1 MNGKWRS
8 CQVLSRNRDRLS
20 CDAAPR
26 HLMPEFK
33 VTKLPRKEPGKL
45 GRPKIHPVVDLTG
58 KRFGSWTLLLCTT
71 PGKGM
76 TETRYVCRCDCGY
89 QEEKQ
94 IHNILQGES
103 ESCKQNCGRGRQIR
117 EYGVLE
123 SGLTPGSKPSNVER
137 WQRTLAARAEYREYT
152 ARESDSLLANDS
164 Q

>member
-1 MNGKWRS
+1 
-8 CQVLSRNRDRLS
+8 
-20 CDAAPR
+20 
-26 HLMPEFK
+26 MPEFK

-45 GRPKIHPVVDLTG
+45 GRPKIHPVRDLTG
-58 KRFGSWTLLLCTT
+58 QKIAGWTFVRCLT

-76 TETRYVCRCDCGY
+76 TEARYVCRCDCGY

-123 SGLTPGSKPSNVER
+123 SGQTPGSKLHNVER

-152 ARESDSLLANDS
+152 ARKGGSLLANDS